1 MVDDHYTYTLN
12 FRAAVSV
19 FTGLGIA
26 GLVDR
31 TVMREAPLEQNVNGL
46 PYIPG
51 STVKGRL
58 RFYAERVLRA
68 SADLTGLN
76 LHGPD
81 QPHCKVVA
89 SACTICRLFGNPAI
103 PALLRVSQARPIPPW
118 DTLLQ
123 QLLGTRHNPVLRPD
137 VEIRPGIALSR
148 SLRTALPDHL
158 FFDEAVPAITFSGK
172 MLLEASINPQERCF
186 LIGTGKL
193 VDALGAR
200 KSTGR
205 GALEGGIQIRESN
218 KP

>member
-12 FRAAVSV
+12 FRAAVSI

-31 TVMREAPLEQNVNGL
+31 TVVREANGL

-68 SADLTGLN
+68 SADSTG

-81 QPHCKVVA
+81 QPHCKAVA

-103 PALLRVSQARPIPPW
+103 PALLRVGQARAIPPW

-148 SLRTALPDHL
+148 SRRTALPDHL
-158 FFDEAVPAITFSGK
+158 FFDETVPAITFSGK

-186 LIGTGKL
+186 LIGAGKL

-200 KSTGR
+200 KATGR
-205 GALEGGIQIRESN
+205 GALEGGIQIRECPST
-218 KP
+218 